1 MRLALYQPDIPQNTG
16 TIMRL
21 AACFGVALDIIEPCG
36 FVLSDTKL
44 RRAGMDYA
52 DRVDYVRHASWARFL
67 EARAPGRLVLL
78 TTKATQTLTRFAFRP
93 DDLLLFGAESSGVP
107 DAVHQTVDA
116 EVRVPMRSGER
127 SLNVA
132 VCAGIT
138 LWEGLRQGGLLDEGG
153 DVRDG
158 QGIYRR

>member
-21 AACFGVALDIIEPCG
+21 CACFGVPLDVIEPCG

-52 DRVDYVRHASWARFL
+52 DRVRINRYASWSKFQGT
-67 EARAPGRLVLL
+67 RAPGRVVLL
-78 TTKATQTLTRFAFRP
+78 TTKAEVPIQEFRFQI
-93 DDLLLFGAESSGVP
+93 DDLLLFGSESSGVP
-107 DAVHQTVDA
+107 DSVHSVVDA
-116 EVRVPMRSGER
+116 RIRVPMRPGER

-132 VCAGIT
+132 VSAGIV
-138 LWEGLRQGGLLDEGG
+138 LWESLRQTDSIPG
-153 DVRDG
+153 DL
-158 QGIYRR
+158 